1 MRSGFFL
8 KLLFAEMF
16 EWLEIFETAI
26 LFCLL
31 GDIFSSEYFLIYI
44 VSVES
49 LYSREIDVSVYFE
62 ERQLFESVFFRSV
75 IDN

>member
-1 MRSGFFL
+1 
-8 KLLFAEMF
+8 MF
-16 EWLEIFETAI
+16 EGLEIFETAI

-75 IDN
+75 IDNWFLERIFNEFF

>member
-31 GDIFSSEYFLIYI
+31 GDIFSSEYFRIYI